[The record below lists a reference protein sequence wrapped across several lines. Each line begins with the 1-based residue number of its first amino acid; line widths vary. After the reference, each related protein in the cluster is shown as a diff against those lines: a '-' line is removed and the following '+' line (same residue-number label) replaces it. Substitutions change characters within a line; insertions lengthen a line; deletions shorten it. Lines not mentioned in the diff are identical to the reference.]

1 MEQNYQTGMMHQFF
15 LILKNEAPNF
25 VKFSDVDFFVKLQF

>member
-1 MEQNYQTGMMHQFF
+1 MEQNYQTGIHQFF

-25 VKFSDVDFFVKLQF
+25 VKFSDVDFFVKLHF